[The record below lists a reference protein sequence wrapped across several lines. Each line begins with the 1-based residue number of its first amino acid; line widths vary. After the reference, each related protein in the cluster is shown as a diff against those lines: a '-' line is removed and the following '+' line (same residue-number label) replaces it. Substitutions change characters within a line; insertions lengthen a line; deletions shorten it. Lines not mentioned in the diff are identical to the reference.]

1 MDLLSHDTVLLPE
14 HLDLLIIANHL
25 FELRILFLQDEQLLV
40 EVVGATLPL
49 EIQNVLQMLDLFLK
63 LRDERVILSTDLV
76 LANFCHDLLSPVGK
90 L

>member
-1 MDLLSHDTVLLPE
+1 M
-14 HLDLLIIANHL
+14 
-25 FELRILFLQDEQLLV
+25 

-63 LRDERVILSTDLV
+63 LRDERVILCTDLV
-76 LANFCHDLLSPVGK
+76 LADFCHDLLSPVCK